1 MAAFLIQEGMA
12 FNVAPQ
18 TTPMPTPDRLAEP
31 TLPPEPAPA
40 DYGAQLYWL
49 HCMPCHGDVG
59 QGLTDEFRE
68 TYPPEDNNCWAR
80 GCHGKYP
87 YEDGFTLPTTVP
99 AIIGPNT
106 LTKFPKVS
114 NLYGFI
120 RAAMPF
126 EYPGSLT
133 EEEYWRITLFLLR
146 ENGINFDKDLD
157 ASNADQILLPW
168 AQPTPTPTPLPPTL
182 FTSGFAGWPLLV
194 ALFILGG
201 IPFLWRALW
210 RKHQP

>member
-1 MAAFLIQEGMA
+1 MA

-18 TTPMPTPDRLAEP
+18 RTPMPTPDRLAEP
-31 TLPPEPAPA
+31 TLPSEPAPA

-99 AIIGPNT
+99 AIIGSNA
-106 LTKFPKVS
+106 LTKFPAVS

-120 RAAMPF
+120 RGAMPF

-133 EEEYWRITLFLLR
+133 EDEYWRITLFLLR
-146 ENGINFDKDLD
+146 ENGINYDMDLD

-168 AQPTPTPTPLPPTL
+168 AQPTPTPTPLPSTL
-182 FTSGFAGWPLLV
+182 SASGFAGWPLLA
-194 ALFILGG
+194 ALFLLGG
-201 IPFLWRALW
+201 IPFLWHALR
-210 RKHQP
+210 RKRQP